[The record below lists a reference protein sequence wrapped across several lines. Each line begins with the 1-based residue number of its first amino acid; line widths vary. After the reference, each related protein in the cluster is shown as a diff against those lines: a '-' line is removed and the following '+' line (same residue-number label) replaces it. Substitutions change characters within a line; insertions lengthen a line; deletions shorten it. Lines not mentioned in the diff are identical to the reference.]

1 MATSTIVE
9 KLIGFIVKVFWP
21 WFVQHVWP
29 IIQSFVLQI
38 ITDSITALGKKIKDF
53 VDSRSHRREEYAKN
67 RAEDADRAASV
78 AIDAAEKDKQEAIA
92 SVWREVAEQFR
103 SENEILRSQITELLS
118 RSEQTL
124 EDDIRSMKLK
134 LTNLENDPSLS
145 IGETSLPL
153 PQIAFKQIDS
163 STS

>member
-38 ITDSITALGKKIKDF
+38 IADSITALGKKIKDF
-53 VDSRSHRREEYAKN
+53 VGSRSHRREEYAKK

-78 AIDAAEKDKQEAIA
+78 AIDAAEKEKQEAIA

>member
-38 ITDSITALGKKIKDF
+38 ITNSITALGNKIKDF
-53 VDSRSHRREEYAKN
+53 VDSRSHRREEYAKR
-67 RAEDADRAASV
+67 RAEDADSAASV

-103 SENEILRSQITELLS
+103 SENDILRSQITELLS

-124 EDDIRSMKLK
+124 EDDIRSMKPK

-145 IGETSLPL
+145 IGGNSLPL

-163 STS
+163 SIS